1 MNQRDRLIDLIIKSV
16 DGCARNWAETI
27 ADYLLANGVIVPPCK
42 VGDKVYVPSGDEEFD
57 WVDEYKVK
65 YFYCSSKGI
74 DRLYIECGTMGNNFR
89 PKDINKT
96 VFFTREEAERALE
109 AKQ

>member
-27 ADYLLANGVIVPPCK
+27 ADYLLANSVIVPPCK
-42 VGDKVYVPSGDEEFD
+42 VGDKVYRINRSYYTKMKRIQETKITRIAVEENNVYVFC
-57 WVDEYKVK
+57 ECCP
-65 YFYCSSKGI
+65 CSKSIFGEI
-74 DRLYIECGTMGNNFR
+74 
-89 PKDINKT
+89 